1 MSMYEK
7 LSGNKYFEYFEVKA
21 QHDREGL
28 SRDELMKIFEQ
39 EKQELQPFIHRYE
52 NHFMNI
58 QNFVDKFFYMFSKDN
73 EIVIQEKIDGS
84 NTHLN
89 VSDDSFKCFSNNFEL
104 NEKNHLQ
111 GFWYWCNDHFTQVPD
126 KYFGLDIYG
135 EWLIPHHCEYPAER
149 YGEFYVFDV
158 MEDGEYWSQDK
169 VELLAKECNFAYAPI
184 FYRGTFK
191 SWRHVMSFVG
201 KTMLGG
207 DKGEGIVIKNQST
220 LNSTSKQFYV
230 KIVDV
235 EFQET
240 NSSRQVIKTVNM
252 NRVLKME
259 EERMLSESIVTLP
272 RIRKIILKLIDAK
285 ELPLDWNV
293 LDTKDLLRIIKPL
306 VFMDCVK
313 EEKEIVDKVG
323 KMFGKYCNDITM
335 NLIEQLKVGD
345 FNE

>member
-7 LSGNKYFEYFEVKA
+7 LSGNKYFDYFEVKA

-39 EKQELQPFIHRYE
+39 EKQELQPFMHRYE
-52 NHFMNI
+52 NPFMNI
-58 QNFVDKFFYMFSKDN
+58 QNFVDKFFYMFSKGD

-89 VSDDSFKCFSNNFEL
+89 VSNDSFKCFSNNFEL

-135 EWLIPHHCEYPAER
+135 EWLTPHHCEYPAER

-191 SWRHVMSFVG
+191 SWHHVMSFVG

-220 LNSTSKQFYV
+220 LNYTSKQFYV

-252 NRVLKME
+252 ERVLKME
-259 EERMLSESIVTLP
+259 EELMLSESIVTLP
-272 RIRKIILKLIDAK
+272 RIRKIVLKLIDAK

-306 VFMDCVK
+306 VFKDCVK
-313 EEKEIVDKVG
+313 EEKEIVDKIG